1 MKILD
6 LCEKE
11 RPREKLLSKGPG
23 ALGDGELLAIL
34 IRSGKQGESALDIAQ
49 RLLSGSGGRL
59 ASLASLTAAQ
69 IAAVDGLGPGK
80 ACCIAA
86 AFELG
91 RRFMLEE
98 STVRK
103 TPIVTSSQVYSMMIP
118 SLKGLTHEECWVL
131 LLNQASYVIARRRLT
146 VGGDAS
152 TVIDVRQIVRIAL
165 AEGATA
171 LILIHNHP
179 TGNPRPS
186 TADIRETEA
195 LKKACDA
202 CSISLFDHVIVCDDC
217 HWSFAEER
225 ILR

>member
-1 MKILD
+1 MD

-11 RPREKLLSKGPG
+11 RPREKMLSKGPG

-49 RLLSGSGGRL
+49 RLLSGCGGRL

-69 IAAVDGLGPGK
+69 IAATDGLGPGK

-98 STVRK
+98 STVHK
-103 TPIVTSSQVYSMMIP
+103 TPIMTSSQVYSLMIP
-118 SLKGLTHEECWVL
+118 SLKGLKHEECWVL
-131 LLNQASYVIARRRLT
+131 LLNQANYVIGRHRLT

-165 AEGATA
+165 SERATA

-179 TGNPRPS
+179 TGNPSPS